1 MSRHQDVPL
10 KLKRGPNP
18 SDQTYRKAFGM
29 NRKDTLIPYP
39 DSSIEIGQR
48 DGMSE
53 IDVLRVNRLYKCHGY

>member
-1 MSRHQDVPL
+1 
-10 KLKRGPNP
+10 
-18 SDQTYRKAFGM
+18 M